1 MSNNKVLYTCKS
13 VTLCKVTLEDG
24 SYRYKVSDDQFECR
38 LGVSPNRD
46 FYSLRN
52 ALAYLMRLTGDD
64 SIPIIQQ

>member
-1 MSNNKVLYTCKS
+1 MGVKVLYTSKS
-13 VTLCKVTLEDG
+13 VTLCKVWLADG
-24 SYRYKVSDDQFECR
+24 SYRYKVSYDKYDCR

-52 ALAYLMRLTGDD
+52 ALRYLIRLTGDD